1 MLNRVEGDMV
11 NLKNQK
17 DRALQLVQA
26 REQQITRLFQDLRD
40 TNHKVVPEALTRV
53 FKVFA
58 FLSLGFVFLVL
69 TFVFIKYVCIFR
81 FESIFALFFHFE
93 FVLILL

>member
-11 NLKNQK
+11 KWKNQK
-17 DRALQLVQA
+17 DSALQLVQA

-40 TNHKVVPEALTRV
+40 TNRKVVPEALTRI

-81 FESIFALFFHFE
+81 FESIFAFFFILSLF
-93 FVLILL
+93 